1 MGLEIKAKITS
12 QGKADKYRYKTG
24 PAAGLERAEIRVP
37 KKETKALPYREH
49 QYPVSI
55 VLVIGQHE
63 YDATLRFAKSQK
75 SAWVSSVLENRD
87 FQLIRALERGGFKIC
102 QYVRLRV
109 AGNKIWVL

>member
-12 QGKADKYRYKTG
+12 QGRADKYRYKTG

-55 VLVIGQHE
+55 VLV
-63 YDATLRFAKSQK
+63 
-75 SAWVSSVLENRD
+75 WVNMNMT
-87 FQLIRALERGGFKIC
+87 QLYGLLKARS
-102 QYVRLRV
+102 RL
-109 AGNKIWVL
+109 GYHLF